1 MSTTQQQKEYYEKY
15 WAEGRTGYSGDSQG
29 YAANFRNWM
38 HAELK
43 DLPRDAKLL
52 EVGCGDGAFTKTLAE
67 YSQYVTAID
76 ISASQIE
83 QNSKHYPEI
92 FFLQHDVSERL
103 PFEDESFDAIWC
115 SEVLEHLF
123 DPGFALGE
131 MYRVKVRDGR
141 LLVTVPYH
149 GRINNLQIA
158 MLRLDENI
166 APTQPSGS
174 SRGTRCATG
183 GQGRFTG
190 IETHTCGM
198 NRPLQD
204 LFVPRTFSSRLEAMI
219 WRIHR
224 PANLLANQ
232 RHHVRIA
239 ITSGMG
245 TAAEA
250 EHEAKDFIGLGLLF
264 VATIGVVGVTTVSQ
278 RARRQPSFSWSRP
291 V

>member
-76 ISASQIE
+76 ISAGQIE

-123 DPGFALGE
+123 DPGFALRE
-131 MYRVKVRDGR
+131 MYRVMVPDGR

-149 GRINNLQIA
+149 GRFKNLLIA
-158 MLRLDENI
+158 MCRWDEHF
-166 APTQPSGS
+166 APTQPHL
-174 SRGTRCATG
+174 RFFTRNTLQQLA
-183 GQGRFTG
+183 GRAGFTG

-198 NRPLQD
+198 NRPLRD
-204 LFVPRTFSSRLEAMI
+204 LFVPT
-219 WRIHR
+219 
-224 PANLLANQ
+224 NLLLKGWK
-232 RHHVRIA
+232 R
-239 ITSGMG
+239 
-245 TAAEA
+245 
-250 EHEAKDFIGLGLLF
+250 
-264 VATIGVVGVTTVSQ
+264 
-278 RARRQPSFSWSRP
+278 
-291 V
+291 